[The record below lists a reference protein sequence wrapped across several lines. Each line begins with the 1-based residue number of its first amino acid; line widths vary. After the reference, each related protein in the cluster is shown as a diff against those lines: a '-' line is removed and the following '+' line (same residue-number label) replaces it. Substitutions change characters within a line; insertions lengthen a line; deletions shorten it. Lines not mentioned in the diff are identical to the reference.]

1 MIPKLALMAFA
12 VWNGMAHTSPH
23 SFMRLFALLPALCL
37 AISAMAAPDA
47 AALKDLGAKVTETS
61 GVITQAQV
69 NCEAFTEADFRTL
82 GSFTT
87 LKKLSIS
94 GKTITD
100 ATLPLLSGLTELEEI
115 STDGVQLT
123 DEGYKGF
130 TAFTKLRS
138 LALFHPAFRSEKFTG
153 SGLAYLKALPSLE
166 RLTFAGSTAGDTAME
181 AIGQLTQLRE
191 FRTWHTAQ
199 TQAGNA
205 HLLKLTNLRGLRIG
219 QRLPEWGKD
228 SPVSFDESTLATLAQ
243 IKTLES
249 LELTE
254 ARLTAAII
262 PHLQGLPKLA
272 KLKIQTVDIPAA
284 DVEKVKAALPNV
296 KVDHEPISEAD
307 VQALL
312 VKKLR
317 L

>member
-1 MIPKLALMAFA
+1 
-12 VWNGMAHTSPH
+12 
-23 SFMRLFALLPALCL
+23 MRLPSLLLL
-37 AISAMAAPDA
+37 LSLLTSHVSAAPDA
-47 AALKDLGAKVTETS
+47 AALTSLGAKITETG
-61 GVITQAQV
+61 GVITQVQV
-69 NCEAFTEADFRTL
+69 KCDAFTEADFRTL
-82 GSFTT
+82 GSFAT

-123 DEGYKGF
+123 DEGYKSF

-138 LALFHPAFRSEKFTG
+138 LAFFHPAFRSEKFTG
-153 SGLAYLKALPSLE
+153 SGLAYLKALPNLE

-205 HLLKLTNLRGLRIG
+205 HLVKLTNLRGLRIG
-219 QRLPEWGKD
+219 QRLPNWGKD
-228 SPVSFDESTLATLAQ
+228 SPVSFDDSTMATLAQ

-262 PHLQGLPKLA
+262 PHLQALPKLT

-284 DVEKVKAALPNV
+284 DVGKIKAALPNV
-296 KVDHEPISEAD
+296 KVEHEPISEAD
-307 VQALL
+307 VQATL